1 MALAVAPE
9 TLIEVGRFWTLA
21 LNRNQNLVGKTMV
34 VANRHVESV
43 TALEPEEWLD
53 LHQQMSRVKNALD
66 DLFHPDQYNHAFL
79 MNADA
84 QVHLHVVPRYR
95 AERGWGGQMF
105 TDPHF
110 GGK

>member
-1 MALAVAPE
+1 VALAVAPE